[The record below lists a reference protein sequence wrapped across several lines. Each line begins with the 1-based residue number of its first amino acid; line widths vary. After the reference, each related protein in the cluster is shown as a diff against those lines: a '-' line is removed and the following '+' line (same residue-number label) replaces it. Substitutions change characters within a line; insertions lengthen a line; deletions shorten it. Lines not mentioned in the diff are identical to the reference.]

1 MTQIINWEYFSEEI
15 CYIKKA
21 LKLLALINCIVLK
34 TLYRLIK
41 YFKYEKLKNEAIGE
55 SQAWIWV
62 SYHVA
67 FPVLLKHLI

>member
-1 MTQIINWEYFSEEI
+1 MTQIINWEHFSEEI

-41 YFKYEKLKNEAIGE
+41 YFKYEEIKKWWYRGITSLNLG
-55 SQAWIWV
+55 
-62 SYHVA
+62 
-67 FPVLLKHLI
+67 LLPCYLPCTS

>member
-55 SQAWIWV
+55 SQA
-62 SYHVA
+62 
-67 FPVLLKHLI
+67 

>member
-21 LKLLALINCIVLK
+21 LKLLALINCIGLK

-41 YFKYEKLKNEAIGE
+41 YLTFEEIKK
-55 SQAWIWV
+55 
-62 SYHVA
+62 
-67 FPVLLKHLI
+67 

>member
-1 MTQIINWEYFSEEI
+1 MTQIINWEHFSEEI

-41 YFKYEKLKNEAIGE
+41 YFKYGE
-55 SQAWIWV
+55 IKWGYRGGITSLNLGLLTC
-62 SYHVA
+62 Y
-67 FPVLLKHLI
+67 FP

>member
-1 MTQIINWEYFSEEI
+1 MTQIINWEHFSEEI

-41 YFKYEKLKNEAIGE
+41 YFKYEEIKK
-55 SQAWIWV
+55 
-62 SYHVA
+62 
-67 FPVLLKHLI
+67 

>member
-1 MTQIINWEYFSEEI
+1 MTQIINWEHFSKEI

-41 YFKYEKLKNEAIGE
+41 YFKYEEIKKWGYRGITGLNLGLLTC
-55 SQAWIWV
+55 
-62 SYHVA
+62 Y
-67 FPVLLKHLI
+67 FP

>member
-1 MTQIINWEYFSEEI
+1 MTQIINWEHFSEEI

-41 YFKYEKLKNEAIGE
+41 YFKYEEIKSGDIEEE
-55 SQAWIWV
+55 SQA
-62 SYHVA
+62 
-67 FPVLLKHLI
+67 